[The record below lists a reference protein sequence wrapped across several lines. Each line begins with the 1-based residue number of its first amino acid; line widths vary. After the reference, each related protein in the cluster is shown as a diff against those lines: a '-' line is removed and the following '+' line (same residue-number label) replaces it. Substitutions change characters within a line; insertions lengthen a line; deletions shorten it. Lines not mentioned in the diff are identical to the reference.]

1 MKLHLTRLHKTNK
14 SVVGELSI
22 DGKFE
27 CYTLEDV
34 ERNVKIK
41 GKTAIPKGTY
51 KVGISMSNRFK
62 RELPILYNV
71 PNFEGV
77 RIHAGNTASNTEGCI
92 LVGQT
97 RSLDFIGGSRK
108 AFDKLFEKMKLEKDI
123 TLTIE

>member
-14 SVVGELSI
+14 SVIGELSI

-34 ERNVKIK
+34 ERNIK
-41 GKTAIPKGTY
+41 RKSQTAIPKGTY

-62 RELPILYNV
+62 RELPILFNV
-71 PNFEGV
+71 PNFAGV
-77 RIHAGNTASNTEGCI
+77 RIHAGNTAENTDGCI

-97 RSLDFIGGSRK
+97 RSLDFIGSSRK
-108 AFDKLFEKMKLEKDI
+108 AFDKLFAKMKLAKEI